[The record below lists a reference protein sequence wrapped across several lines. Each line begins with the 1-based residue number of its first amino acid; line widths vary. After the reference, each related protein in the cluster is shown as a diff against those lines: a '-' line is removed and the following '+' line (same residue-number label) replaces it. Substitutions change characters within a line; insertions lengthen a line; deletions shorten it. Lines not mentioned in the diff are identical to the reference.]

1 MASYLT
7 HYRCVNCGWETEP
20 VPFRYTCADCGE
32 NLDAQYD
39 YSSIQKHW
47 HRNSLVSN
55 RDVTLWRYLPLLPV
69 VEGPED
75 RAIRVGSTPLIPAH
89 ILAEQIGLKRLWIK
103 DETRHPSGSLKDRA
117 TEVGLR
123 HAQERHESVLVAAS
137 TGNAGSSLACL
148 AAWHG
153 LEAVILAP
161 ASAPKAKLTQILQ
174 YGACLIPVDGSYD
187 DAFELS
193 LEIAKERGWYSR
205 STGINPVLSEGK
217 KTVAFEIAEQLQW
230 QSPDLVFVPVGDGC
244 ILGGVFK
251 GFYDLLQLG
260 WLEHSP
266 KLVAVQ
272 AEGSA
277 AVVKGWKKGKLETVR
292 AQTVADSIAVNWPRD
307 GLKALRALKE
317 SRGLGIT
324 VTDRE
329 ILQAQHQLART
340 TGIFAEPAAA
350 AALAGLVQAK
360 KQGLVNPEDQVVLL
374 ITGSGLKDITAAQTV
389 LSIPDTIPTHLDAFN
404 KLWDQRH
411 AHS

>member
-1 MASYLT
+1 MVTYLT
-7 HYRCVNCGWETEP
+7 HYRCVSCGWEAEP
-20 VPFRYTCADCGE
+20 SPFQYTCTACGE
-32 NLDAQYD
+32 NLDVQYD
-39 YSSIQKHW
+39 YPSIQKHW
-47 HRNSLVSN
+47 RRDSLVTN
-55 RDVTLWRYLPLLPV
+55 GDRTLWRYLPLLPV
-69 VEGPED
+69 AEGPEN
-75 RAIRVGSTPLIPAH
+75 RAIQVGSTPLIPAR
-89 ILAEQIGLKRLWIK
+89 ILSEQIGVKQLWIK

-123 HAQERHESVLVAAS
+123 HAQEQIESVVVAAS

-153 LEAVILAP
+153 LEAVIVVP

-174 YGACLIPVDGSYD
+174 YGARLVPVDGSYD

-193 LEIAKERGWYSR
+193 LKIAKDRGWYSR

-230 QSPDLVFVPVGDGC
+230 QAPDLVFVPVGDGC

-251 GFYDLLQLG
+251 GFNDLLQLG
-260 WLEHSP
+260 WIDRLP

-277 AVVKGWKKGKLETVR
+277 AVVRSWKKGKLEPVQ
-292 AQTVADSIAVNWPRD
+292 AQTIADSIAVNRPRD
-307 GLKALRALKE
+307 GLKALRALKK
-317 SRGLGIT
+317 SSGFGIT

-329 ILQAQHQLART
+329 ILQAQHRLART

-350 AALAGLVQAK
+350 APVAGLVQAE
-360 KQGLVNPEDQVVLL
+360 KQGLVSQEDQVVLL
-374 ITGSGLKDITAAQTV
+374 VTGTGLKDIAAAQTV
-389 LSIPDTIPTHLDAFN
+389 LTVPTAIPAHLDAFN
-404 KLWDQRH
+404 KRWEQDR
-411 AHS
+411 ADA